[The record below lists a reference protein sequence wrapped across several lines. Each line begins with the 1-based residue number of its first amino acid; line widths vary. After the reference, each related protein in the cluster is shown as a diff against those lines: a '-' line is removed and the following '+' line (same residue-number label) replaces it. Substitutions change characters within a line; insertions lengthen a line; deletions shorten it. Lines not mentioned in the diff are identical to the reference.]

1 MHESNPTFLFYR
13 DSQCEATA
21 TELEAAYQGDTP
33 RELALRSWS
42 PAGAVVEPVIF
53 RGIARRSPLGAH
65 LLQPTLINRTRE
77 TAGSRAWRA
86 KLGYYYQ
93 SPN

>member
-33 RELALRSWS
+33 ENSLSE
-42 PAGAVVEPVIF
+42 AG
-53 RGIARRSPLGAH
+53 H
-65 LLQPTLINRTRE
+65 LLGLWWNRSYSEELQEEAHWGHTCCSQP
-77 TAGSRAWRA
+77 
-86 KLGYYYQ
+86 
-93 SPN
+93 